1 MDTARRR
8 QLPTSEELAIWRAH
22 LETFETVR
30 ARIEARLQQTS
41 QLSSGD
47 YRVLLALSEAAGSA
61 LRSSELAAHIEWE
74 RSRLSG
80 QLGRMEKR
88 GLVRREPCAED
99 ARGSRV
105 LLTDAGARAFHAST
119 RPHLEAV
126 KELYIDAFTPQ
137 QLADLGVAAAA
148 MRRHLDSV
156 AAEQPRRNT

>member
-1 MDTARRR
+1 MATATSR

-22 LETFETVR
+22 IETFEIVR
-30 ARIEARLQQTS
+30 ARVEARLQHDS

-47 YRVLLALSEAAGSA
+47 YRVLLALSEAQSQA
-61 LRSSELAAHIEWE
+61 LRSSELARQIDWE

-105 LLTDAGARAFHAST
+105 FLTDEGARAFRVST
-119 RPHLEAV
+119 LPHLRAI
-126 KELYIDAFTPQ
+126 KEIFVDAFTPQ
-137 QLADLGVAAAA
+137 QLTQVGEAAAA
-148 MRRHLDSV
+148 MRSHLDL
-156 AAEQPRRNT
+156 A